1 MNHSATTIAACAV
14 SAALALLSSDLSGA
28 PAAAP
33 DLTNPAERA
42 KVDTKVNYNLGPTGL
57 RGWIHRG
64 GVLVDTDDMTGH
76 QPWQILVT
84 SVGKDT
90 PAQGVLAPD
99 DVILGVSTGAGKRP
113 VPLFTQDSRKS
124 MGLAI
129 GAAEAGDGVLN
140 LKCWRAGTTKDVSF
154 RLPVLG
160 AYAKTAPYDCPKSA
174 RILAAAVKVLAA
186 RKVDHPVMGLAL
198 LATGDKEFLP
208 RVRDYAR
215 AVAPKPG
222 TLDPYKCDTWGWS
235 YNNLFLTE
243 YYLATGDKEV
253 LDGIREYTVALAK
266 AQSMFG
272 TYGHGGAENH
282 HDGTYHGSVPTYG
295 PVNQCGLSAVLSI
308 MLGKKCGV
316 VDPEVEPAIERANK
330 FFSYYVQKGTVP
342 YGEHEPWHMHAASN
356 GKNELTAVFFA
367 LQGKQPAAIE
377 YFTRM
382 ALAGYETREIGHTGQ
397 GFSYLW
403 GPLGAAVGGPEAVA
417 AYLAQVRWH
426 QDLSRRC
433 DGSFTYDGT
442 GDGANPVKDY
452 WDPSNYSGFLD
463 PTVWNVL
470 ALSLPKHQL
479 FITGKSAA
487 PGNTLKP
494 AAIANAIWSAKY
506 PQLCAK
512 FTAAELLGHFAE
524 YDPLVRRYAADEF
537 AKRPEAKEQAG
548 KLIEMTGHAD
558 PKVRETA
565 CQVLGVLKPERAL
578 PVLVARLRDKDGW
591 VRVRAARALRNYGT
605 AAEPQ
610 LAEMIKAFIANGSA
624 DANAIDWS
632 NPLRLENAVLAGE
645 LFGTLGKQT
654 RGQPKELLYPAVR
667 VGLAQPSGMGRSS
680 LGDYSRGGQPSGF
693 LMNLS
698 WEDVQALA
706 PSIVACAAERAPAD
720 LMFAGGVWNCA
731 LAVLGKYRVEEGI
744 PLSFRMY
751 EKQTGE
757 PHAFEVLTRA
767 YRGAAKEA
775 LPAIK
780 AYQTYWPEW
789 GTAFQ
794 NGPWWVNMGKQFST
808 SIDAI
813 TNDPA
818 PPELNYFK
826 KINAVSATPPA
837 LTLPASKVTLKCSAT
852 DLDGG
857 TLSYTWSKIQGEGEV
872 VFTPNNAQD
881 AASCAATFS
890 APGTYL
896 LRVTVVD
903 KTILDP
909 ATWIHSS
916 CMGWHDF
923 KNYERNLGS
932 VHAEVTVKVLPAK

>member
-1 MNHSATTIAACAV
+1 MNHPTNTIAACAFA
-14 SAALALLSSDLSGA
+14 SALALLPSVLPGA

-42 KVDTKVNYNLGPTGL
+42 KVDTKVNFNLGPTGL
-57 RGWIHRG
+57 RGWIFRG

-295 PVNQCGLSAVLSI
+295 PVNQCGLAAVLSI
-308 MLGKKCGV
+308 VMGKKCGV
-316 VDPEVEPAIERANK
+316 EDPEIDPAIERANK

-356 GKNELTAVFFA
+356 GKNELAAVFFG
-367 LQGKQPAAIE
+367 LQGKQPAATE
-377 YFTRM
+377 YFTR
-382 ALAGYETREIGHTGQ
+382 LAVTGCETREIGHTGQ

-426 QDLSRRC
+426 QDLARRC
-433 DGSFTYDGT
+433 DGSFAYDGT

-452 WDPSNYSGFLD
+452 WDASNYSGFLD

-470 ALSLPKHQL
+470 TLSLPKRQL
-479 FITGKSAA
+479 FITGKNAIPA
-487 PGNTLKP
+487 NTLKP

-537 AKRPEAKEQAG
+537 AKRPEAKEQVG
-548 KLIEMTGHAD
+548 KLVEMTGHAD
-558 PKVRETA
+558 PKVRESA
-565 CQVLGVLKPERAL
+565 CQALGALKPERAL
-578 PVLVARLRDKDGW
+578 QVLVARLSDKDVW
-591 VRVRAARALRNYGT
+591 VRARAAAAIRKFGA

-610 LAEMIKAFIANGSA
+610 LAEMMKAFSANGTLEPL
-624 DANAIDWS
+624 AIDWS
-632 NPLRLENAVLAGE
+632 DPLRIGNGYLSEALFQTLAN
-645 LFGTLGKQT
+645 QT
-654 RGQPKELLYPAVR
+654 YSQPKELLYPAVA
-667 VGLAQPSGMGRSS
+667 VGLAQPAGLPRNS
-680 LGDYSRGGQPSGF
+680 LEQF
-693 LMNLS
+693 LLRLT
-698 WEDVQALA
+698 WADVQALA
-706 PSIVACAAERAPAD
+706 PSLVRCASELAPAD
-720 LMFAGGVWNCA
+720 RMFAGGTYCNSLKM
-731 LAVLGKYRVEEGI
+731 LAKYRVEEGLALFVRQEDKGHVDDFGARYADI
-744 PLSFRMY
+744 
-751 EKQTGE
+751 
-757 PHAFEVLTRA
+757 LTNN
-767 YRGAAKEA
+767 YRGAATEV
-775 LPAIK
+775 LPVLREWQA
-780 AYQTYWPEW
+780 YWPAW
-789 GTAFQ
+789 KAAFGGNDRYYQ
-794 NGPWWVNMGKQFST
+794 QLGKCLASG
-808 SIDAI
+808 IDAI
-813 TNDPA
+813 INDTDPPA
-818 PPELNYFK
+818 LNYFK
-826 KINAVSATPPA
+826 KIDSVSATPSA
-837 LTLPASKVTLKCSAT
+837 LTLPAAKATLKCAAS
-852 DLDGG
+852 DMDKGV
-857 TLSYTWSKIQGEGEV
+857 LSYTWTKLQGEGDV
-872 VFTPNNAQD
+872 TFAPNSSP
-881 AASCAATFS
+881 AASNCTATFS
-890 APGTYL
+890 APGTYV

-903 KTILDP
+903 RSILDP
-909 ATWIHSS
+909 GTWKWASS
-916 CMGWHDF
+916 GVWHDF
-923 KNYERNLGS
+923 QTYNFPIGS
-932 VHAEVTVKVLPAK
+932 VQADVTVKVAPAR